1 MIIRNARIKNVG
13 KSDSC
18 MVCKIRIIFKRARS
32 RWWCVLY
39 GVDAAAAAVAV
50 AVAVGGAEGGGNGFV
65 LLIIGV
71 HK

>member
-1 MIIRNARIKNVG
+1 
-13 KSDSC
+13 
-18 MVCKIRIIFKRARS
+18 MVCKIRIIFKRTRS